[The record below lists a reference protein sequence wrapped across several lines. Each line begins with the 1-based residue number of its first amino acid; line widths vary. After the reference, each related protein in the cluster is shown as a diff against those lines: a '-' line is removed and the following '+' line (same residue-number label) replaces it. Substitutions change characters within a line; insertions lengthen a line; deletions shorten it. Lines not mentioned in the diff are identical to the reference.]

1 MISGFAKGV
10 PKTIDLEDINPM
22 ENEDEIMKMA
32 AEGYNIDEDDYA
44 FEDQFGE
51 ETEDSE
57 EE

>member
-1 MISGFAKGV
+1 M

-22 ENEDEIMKMA
+22 ENKDEIMKMA
-32 AEGYNIDEDDYA
+32 AEGFYLNEDDYA